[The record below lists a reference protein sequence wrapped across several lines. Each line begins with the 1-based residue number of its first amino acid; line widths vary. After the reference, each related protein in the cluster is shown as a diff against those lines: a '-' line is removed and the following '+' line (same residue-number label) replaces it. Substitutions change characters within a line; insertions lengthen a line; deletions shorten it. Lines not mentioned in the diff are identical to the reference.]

1 MTADLGSS
9 ERPPSLLRK
18 RPMEPGTLMLGLFAV
33 VGAHLGLP
41 LLVLGSQWLLVLLGL
56 AIPVE
61 DRERPK
67 QVVEVM
73 AAEFAKLGK
82 PFDPTRLPQRKV
94 PPVAK
99 RKPTGV
105 VVSADAKEHE
115 KKDEKEKPKEA
126 QASLL
131 DNLVDRSKDFAED
144 VAYEEEGDPNGIAE
158 GTATTAKAGNIYL
171 GQLSV
176 FMRRNWTVP
185 NNVQNAEKLVAV
197 AAVKTGDDGQLKSV
211 EIQNG
216 SGDPYFDQSVIDAIQ
231 SLIQAGASL
240 PEPPADLISTYYG
253 TTLAV
258 RFSGKDLR

>member
-1 MTADLGSS
+1 MTAE
-9 ERPPSLLRK
+9 ERPPSLLVK
-18 RPMEPGTLMLGLFAV
+18 RPLEPGTLFLGLLAV
-33 VGAHLGLP
+33 LVAHLGLP

-61 DRERPK
+61 ERERPK
-67 QVVEVM
+67 QMVNVM

-99 RKPTGV
+99 RRPDGL

-158 GTATTAKAGNIYL
+158 GTATSAKEGNIYL
-171 GQLSV
+171 GQLGL
-176 FMRRNWTVP
+176 FMRRNWTTP
-185 NNVQNAEKLVAV
+185 NVVQNVDKMVAI
-197 AAVKTGDDGQLKSV
+197 AAVKVADDGQLKSV
-211 EIQNG
+211 EIQSS
-216 SGDPYFDQSVIDAIQ
+216 SGDSYFDQSVLDAIQ

>member
-1 MTADLGSS
+1 VNMTAD
-9 ERPPSLLRK
+9 ERPPSLLHR
-18 RPMEPGTLMLGLFAV
+18 RPLEPGTLMLGLFAV
-33 VGAHLGLP
+33 LGAHVGLP

-56 AIPVE
+56 AVPVTE
-61 DRERPK
+61 RERPR

-158 GTATTAKAGNIYL
+158 GTATSAKEGNIYL
-171 GQLSV
+171 GQLSL
-176 FMRRNWTVP
+176 FMRRNWTTP
-185 NNVQNAEKLVAV
+185 NVIQNAEKLVVIAGV
-197 AAVKTGDDGQLKSV
+197 SVSDDGHLKSV
-211 EIQNG
+211 EIETS
-216 SGDPYFDQSVIDAIQ
+216 SGDVYFDQSVLDAVD
-231 SLIQAGASL
+231 SLIRAGASI
-240 PEPPADLISTYYG
+240 PEPPADLVSTYYG
-253 TTLAV
+253 TTLSF
-258 RFSGKDLR
+258 RFNGRDLR